1 MGKCSIMDGQNSI
14 EILVAHIR
22 FFCKDFGRIKLLSL
36 GEITLNSA

>member
-1 MGKCSIMDGQNSI
+1 MRKCGIMDGQNSI

-36 GEITLNSA
+36 GEVTLSFA